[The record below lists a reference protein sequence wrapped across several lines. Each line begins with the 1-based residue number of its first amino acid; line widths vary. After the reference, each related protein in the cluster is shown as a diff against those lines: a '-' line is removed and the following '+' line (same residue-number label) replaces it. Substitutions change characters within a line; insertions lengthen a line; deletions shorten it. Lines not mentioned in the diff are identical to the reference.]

1 MNQSSIDLIRIPIK
15 DIFID
20 NDPDID
26 VIKVLGLAQKY
37 IERQESLNSI
47 PITVVQERGSNYRL
61 IQGHEIFQAL
71 VQAGKEWAIALRIK
85 EGTGPVDQWEYE
97 LDQSTIQLNICSLD
111 ANEFERAMDYL
122 QTTIKRFS
130 KLKVDKLVSDFAND
144 PTRKYWSSLE
154 ILIEAKSGITKTN
167 LSLIEKY
174 LYASPDLSQ
183 LQAIIP
189 ININRSSEDDILD
202 QLQRLTIE
210 PNAGKLRKIDSVATA
225 RAIVADEDRIYWSLG
240 KHVVKGKT
248 KTGTNSPLWLLI
260 KDGFFF
266 DPAPAPVPNRS
277 KFLLSQLTSPKL
289 KIEAKSRNL
298 DPTGLLKTELVE
310 LLSSH

>member
-15 DIFID
+15 DIFTD

-37 IERQESLNSI
+37 IARKESLNSV

-61 IQGHEIFQAL
+61 IQGNEIFHAL

-85 EGTGPVDQWEYE
+85 EGAGSVDQWEYE
-97 LDQSTIQLNICSLD
+97 LDQSTVQLNICSLD
-111 ANEFERAMDYL
+111 ANEFERVMDYF
-122 QTTIKRFS
+122 QTTIKKFS

-144 PTRKYWSSLE
+144 PTRKYWSNLE

-174 LYASPDLSQ
+174 LYASPDLSE
-183 LQAIIP
+183 LKP
-189 ININRSSEDDILD
+189 ITPISINRSSEDEILD
-202 QLQRLTIE
+202 QLQRLKIE

-225 RAIVADEDRIYWSLG
+225 RAIVADDDRIYWSLS
-240 KHVVKGKT
+240 KHLIKA
-248 KTGTNSPLWLLI
+248 KTGISTALWPLI
-260 KDGFFF
+260 QDGFFF
-266 DPAPAPVPNRS
+266 EPSPTPVPNRS
-277 KFLLSQLTSPKL
+277 KFLLSQLTSAKL
-289 KIEAKSRNL
+289 KIEAKSRHL
-298 DPTGLLKTELVE
+298 DPTGLLKTDLVE
-310 LLSSH
+310 LLSSK